1 MKQYYNI
8 FNDKDIDVIIDDV
21 KGSIGEKIRN
31 AKILGIPYIAIMGNN
46 TEDVTI
52 ELERTKDGAKKIL
65 KVEELIE
72 EIEKMKYTKQDIE
85 F

>member
-1 MKQYYNI
+1 MENVYSK
-8 FNDKDIDVIIDDV
+8 FNDKCVDVIIDDV

-46 TEDVTI
+46 TEEGFV
-52 ELERTKDGAKKIL
+52 ELERTKDGAKKIV
-65 KVEELIE
+65 KIEDLIDE
-72 EIEKMKYTKQDIE
+72 VEKMKQTKQDIE